1 MKYIYYCK
9 NCGYVGSME
18 GENSVVNCTKC
29 GAKLLATGLDR
40 EIWVG
45 STSEE
50 KAAYKVRWATED
62 EPMQSTPGTSFPQ
75 SSYTSDYTTG
85 STGKNSV
92 GTLIQ
97 VIAIITYIA
106 ALLVGIALGKDMRG
120 NFSFTAALV
129 YWVVGFISGSM
140 LLGFAEI
147 IQLLQAIKNK

>member
-18 GENSVVNCTKC
+18 GENSVVNCPKC
-29 GAKLLATGLDR
+29 GAQLLATGLDR

-97 VIAIITYIA
+97 VIAIITYIIESFMNTIIY
-106 ALLVGIALGKDMRG
+106 LV
-120 NFSFTAALV
+120 
-129 YWVVGFISGSM
+129 
-140 LLGFAEI
+140 I
-147 IQLLQAIKNK
+147 IYITIICITYSRCC

>member
-18 GENSVVNCTKC
+18 GEKAVVNCPKC
-29 GAKLLATGLDR
+29 GAHLLATGLDR

-97 VIAIITYIA
+97 VIAIITYIIESFMNTIIY
-106 ALLVGIALGKDMRG
+106 LV
-120 NFSFTAALV
+120 
-129 YWVVGFISGSM
+129 
-140 LLGFAEI
+140 I
-147 IQLLQAIKNK
+147 IYITIICITYSRCC